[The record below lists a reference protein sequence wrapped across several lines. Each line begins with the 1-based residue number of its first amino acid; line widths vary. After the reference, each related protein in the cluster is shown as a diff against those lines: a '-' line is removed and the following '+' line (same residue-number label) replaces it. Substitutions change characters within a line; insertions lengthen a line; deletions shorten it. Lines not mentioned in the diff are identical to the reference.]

1 MARRHGNEVLALL
14 TAIDDAEKLAR
25 EEVKQRKSDT
35 RRQMTE
41 ARQAERKKDQ
51 KQEREERRVQKAR
64 DKAKRDKQKEEE
76 RVTKRL
82 QQDAERVAI
91 QHQREAAKPRQPPR
105 PALTGSSVF
114 NVTPLTPV
122 QPSQVC
128 FIIAHRGII

>member
-1 MARRHGNEVLALL
+1 M
-14 TAIDDAEKLAR
+14 
-25 EEVKQRKSDT
+25 
-35 RRQMTE
+35 
-41 ARQAERKKDQ
+41 
-51 KQEREERRVQKAR
+51 QKAR
-64 DKAKRDKQKEEE
+64 DKAERDRKKEEE

-122 QPSQVC
+122 QPGQVR
-128 FIIAHRGII
+128 FAIAHPGII